1 MTEYIWTEEDLKM
14 GFCYIWSRRF
24 SKRTTSMQLKALLIE
39 TTCSMKSMKN
49 FMKNLLRN
57 GEVSY
62 D

>member
-1 MTEYIWTEEDLKM
+1 M

-62 D
+62 